1 MAQVILT
8 PEEKLEFY
16 KSEFKGAP
24 LAAHLTFRC
33 TEPLARWLKTKGLE
47 EARDYSSVIRRLV
60 FKAAQE
66 EGFDRN
72 GI

>member
-1 MAQVILT
+1 MT
-8 PEEKLEFY
+8 EEEKLEFY

-60 FKAAQE
+60 ISAAE
-66 EGFDRN
+66 KEGFSRDE
-72 GI
+72 I